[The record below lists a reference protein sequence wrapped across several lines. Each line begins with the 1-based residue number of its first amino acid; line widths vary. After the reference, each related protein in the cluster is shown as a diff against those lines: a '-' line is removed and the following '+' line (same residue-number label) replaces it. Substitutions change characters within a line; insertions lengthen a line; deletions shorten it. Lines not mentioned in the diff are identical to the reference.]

1 MGTMRLRHTFQHDP
15 DSQQLVGRLMLGTK
29 RRPYPLPCQAHVGRA
44 SILGRHGTSEQARRH
59 PAASGGREECELTL
73 AYVAD
78 EDHAAGETC
87 PLYRSGLAFGR
98 QFGPGRQTG
107 TKYLQRTLETLLD
120 ELPGG
125 EEDLW
130 RNEVS
135 VLVMNNA
142 PGEHAEFEELRR
154 RAATGTDRFSLKARH
169 YVTWLNNPGLVAD
182 PTPDAADPDDLHN
195 PDDRPGRQVRK
206 QTCDLIA
213 LLRHAAPLSRYY
225 FFMEDDFEVCPFA
238 LRALHTAAVKANAQR
253 ESKGWVALRVS
264 YGMNGV
270 LMHNADIPDL
280 VDYLWRHVTR
290 KPPDLLWAEWVA
302 LQARARPPRP
312 YAVYRYNVLNH
323 LGAISSFA
331 VRPDRPGWPGCWA
344 PMSSVWS
351 LALSERYNRRC
362 RDVSDVSPC
371 ATRPRGR
378 ASLRDQ
384 RGLPLEPDGLEPWM
398 SHQVNWT
405 APVLPRT

>member
-1 MGTMRLRHTFQHDP
+1 MPGLFEDSHRRRGHGRAVSWCPPLTASLGVNAALAILLIILALRSRGGLGPDTIDLNKRLLLAEEGLERLRAGKP
-15 DSQQLVGRLMLGTK
+15 SQ
-29 RRPYPLPCQAHVGRA
+29 
-44 SILGRHGTSEQARRH
+44 
-59 PAASGGREECELTL
+59 ASGGGRSRPPWLTIGIPT
-73 AYVAD
+73 V
-78 EDHAAGETC
+78 
-87 PLYRSGLAFGR
+87 PR
-98 QFGPGRQTG
+98 RQTG

-280 VDYLWRHVTR
+280 MDYLWRHVTR